1 MFNSQIPQHLTAAI
15 VTLGLGIPAAAF
27 AYDENDAIR
36 DCNSRMRSEYKVSDF
51 RRESAEQLS
60 GAGHRFKVSGET
72 KVDGKKYDYSC
83 DIEDRHVTAIRY
95 DGPEPEGMDTAEKIA
110 IGAAAAAATAI
121 AVGAMTKGKDDA
133 AAAEAAA
140 APEPEVR
147 SLPGGRL
154 EVSVSAD
161 CRVEFNDIGMRDH
174 HSDACSAEELAAAD
188 KAVNKHLS
196 AARAN
201 AE

>member
-1 MFNSQIPQHLTAAI
+1 MFNSRIPKHLAATI
-15 VTLGLGIPAAAF
+15 VTVGLCLPAAAF

-36 DCNSRMRSEYKVSDF
+36 DCNNRMRSEYKVSDF

-121 AVGAMTKGKDDA
+121 AVGAMTKGKEK
-133 AAAEAAA
+133 AAAEAPA

-147 SLPGGRL
+147 SLSGGRL
-154 EVSVSAD
+154 EVSVSTD
-161 CRVEFNDIGMRDH
+161 CRVEFNDIGMRDR
-174 HSDACSAEELAAAD
+174 HSDACSSEELAAAD